1 MDGKNSIS
9 SCLPQVFRLD
19 YLTKNPSIEDAGGS
33 VQNRLCTMRKC

>member
-19 YLTKNPSIEDAGGS
+19 YLTKNPSIEDSGGLFKIAY
-33 VQNRLCTMRKC
+33 VL